1 MEDKK
6 EEEQASLP
14 RDLKSPLFH
23 IDQRL
28 IKARGLTSRGFKVAL
43 SRTDAGEA
51 P

>member
-1 MEDKK
+1 MEDKR

-14 RDLKSPLFH
+14 RDLKGPLFH

-28 IKARGLTSRGFKVAL
+28 IKARGLTPSGFNVAF